1 MISGRLFAVY
11 LKLTLAR
18 PISIRLF
25 NKDIMME
32 RDLKK
37 AMELIKRGVSE
48 IIDEDELVAKL
59 KKAVEKSRPLRIKAG
74 FDPTAPDLHLGH
86 TVLIQKMR
94 HFQGL
99 GHHVIF
105 LIGDFTGLI
114 GDPTGKSETRPA
126 LTPEQVQKNALTY
139 KEQIFK
145 MLDPEKTEIVFNS
158 RWMNEMKSIDMIR
171 LAAKHTVAR
180 MLERDDFKRRFHAQ
194 RSICIHEFIYP
205 LIQGYDSVALEADV
219 EIGGTDQKFNLLVGR
234 QLQKEYGQ
242 QPQVVITMP
251 LLEGLDGVN
260 KMSKSLGN
268 YIGITEAPGEMFGK
282 LMSISDR
289 LMFRYYELLS
299 SLPMSEIEGLR
310 AGIKDGRLHPKGV
323 KMDLAAELVARFH
336 GEEAALSARAG
347 FDAQFG
353 RGEAP
358 EDMPV
363 VEVAAGEEK
372 LYLPKVLK
380 DAGLVKSASEAR
392 RLIQQGA
399 IHLDGRR
406 IIAEEMELVRDEG
419 VLKIGKVRFLRLVRV

>member
-1 MISGRLFAVY
+1 
-11 LKLTLAR
+11 
-18 PISIRLF
+18 
-25 NKDIMME
+25 MME